1 MKRVLIGTNSLVDEF
16 TKKLKVLR
24 KIDDGW
30 SIIYKDGDTK
40 EEWLEYVVD
49 PERGYYR
56 NLMLITPKP
65 TTSELIKIAF
75 ESNNDDEIYAA
86 AKRLE
91 IESPKKESKFRLE
104 ILKRIKQ
111 YDLENISDR
120 DKERIM
126 TIIGALELTS
136 EMNRNEI
143 VGKHISEIEKDYE
156 NVKMIAIE
164 AKRIL
169 NSISR

>member
-1 MKRVLIGTNSLVDEF
+1 MKSICNEDRRCKRLSSTHVVSNEELKMKRVLIGTNSLVDEF

-104 ILKRIKQ
+104 ILNRIKQ
-111 YDLENISDR
+111 YDLKNISDR
-120 DKERIM
+120 DKERIK
-126 TIIGALELTS
+126 TCLLYTS
-136 EMNRNEI
+136 PSPRDR
-143 VGKHISEIEKDYE
+143 G
-156 NVKMIAIE
+156 
-164 AKRIL
+164 
-169 NSISR
+169 